1 MDNRNRGGRLGVA
14 LGLAALLSFGAAGC
28 SKLKARDMLNKG
40 VQAYKA
46 NQFDDAI
53 EKFKEAKELD
63 PTLLTARLYLAT
75 AYANL
80 YAGVQSEEN
89 IKKAKQAIE
98 EFQGVLE
105 IDPNNLSAIDG
116 IASLK
121 FQMAPGPPFSP
132 DLMKEARSYHQK
144 HISIKADD
152 PEPYYSIGVIDWT
165 FAYRA
170 NAQLR
175 QDWNRENPRKQVKD
189 TEPLPPKFRPQ
200 FAADNGTDIDNGITS
215 LRKAIE
221 LRPDYDDA
229 MAYLS
234 LLDRQKAD
242 TVESPEERE
251 KYVAEADSLLEKVKE
266 IKQKKASQ
274 PAPQT

>member
-1 MDNRNRGGRLGVA
+1 
-14 LGLAALLSFGAAGC
+14 
-28 SKLKARDMLNKG
+28 
-40 VQAYKA
+40 
-46 NQFDDAI
+46 
-53 EKFKEAKELD
+53 
-63 PTLLTARLYLAT
+63 
-75 AYANL
+75 
-80 YAGVQSEEN
+80 
-89 IKKAKQAIE
+89 
-98 EFQGVLE
+98 
-105 IDPNNLSAIDG
+105 
-116 IASLK
+116 
-121 FQMAPGPPFSP
+121 
-132 DLMKEARSYHQK
+132 
-144 HISIKADD
+144 
-152 PEPYYSIGVIDWT
+152 
-165 FAYRA
+165 
-170 NAQLR
+170 
-175 QDWNRENPRKQVKD
+175 VKD

-221 LRPDYDDA
+221 LRPDYGDA